1 MSEALE
7 LMAVAQ
13 EQQEA
18 AAAVLAK
25 LEQQQAQLAATIEDA
40 RRAVADMGRAGD
52 AAAVMIGKAAK
63 DAVGAAMGGVEVR
76 AGDAIEGASAPAL
89 EAIKRATQQATVAAG
104 ELRGTVGWVSWKWA
118 GIMAASSAGALGAF
132 FLAAWLIVPSAGEL
146 RALQIERDMLQA
158 NVAALEKRGARI
170 QLHTCGEKKR
180 LCARVDAKSAGTV
193 YGANGEQW
201 LILHGY

>member
-1 MSEALE
+1 MNEALE

-25 LEQQQAQLAATIEDA
+25 LEQQQVQLAATIDEA

-52 AAAVMIGKAAK
+52 AAATVVGKAATA
-63 DAVGAAMGGVEVR
+63 AVSAALGGVEAK
-76 AGDAIEGASAPAL
+76 AGAAIEGAAAPAL
-89 EAIKRATQQATVAAG
+89 EAIQKATQQATAAAG

-132 FLAAWLIVPSAGEL
+132 LLAAWLIVPGAGEL
-146 RALQIERDMLQA
+146 AALRAEKAGLEA
-158 NVAALEKRGARI
+158 SVAALEKRGGLI
-170 QLHTCGEKKR
+170 QLNRCGGR
-180 LCARVDAKSAGTV
+180 LCARVSAPDAGTA
-193 YGANGEQW
+193 YGANGEKW

>member
-1 MSEALE
+1 MNEALE

-25 LEQQQAQLAATIEDA
+25 LEQQQVQLAATIDEA

-52 AAAVMIGKAAK
+52 AAATVVGKAATA
-63 DAVGAAMGGVEVR
+63 AVSAALGGVEAK
-76 AGDAIEGASAPAL
+76 AGAAIEGAAAPAL
-89 EAIKRATQQATVAAG
+89 EAIQKATQQATAAAG

-132 FLAAWLIVPSAGEL
+132 LLAAWLIVPSDGEL
-146 RALQIERDMLQA
+146 AALRAEKADLEA
-158 NVAALEKRGARI
+158 NLADLEKRGARVKFG
-170 QLHTCGEKKR
+170 TCSDKRRMCVLIDQKAGSFGADGE
-180 LCARVDAKSAGTV
+180 V
-193 YGANGEQW
+193 YM
-201 LILHGY
+201 IPKGY

>member
-1 MSEALE
+1 MNEALE

-18 AAAVLAK
+18 AAAVLEK
-25 LEQQQAQLAATIEDA
+25 LEKQQAQLAAAIEEA
-40 RRAVADMGRAGD
+40 RRAVADMSRAGD
-52 AAAVMIGKAAK
+52 AAATLVGKAAK
-63 DAVGAAMGGVEVR
+63 DAVGAAMGGVEAK
-76 AGDAIEGASAPAL
+76 AGAAIEGAAAPAL
-89 EAIKRATQQATVAAG
+89 ASIEKATQQATAAAG
-104 ELRGTVGWVSWKWA
+104 ELRGAVSWVSWKWA

-170 QLHTCGEKKR
+170 QLNACGEKKR
-180 LCARVDAKSAGTV
+180 TCALIDQKAGTFGTDSEV
-193 YGANGEQW
+193 YMV
-201 LILHGY
+201 LKGY